1 MATDSRIGRRYAQ
14 ALFSVAR
21 QHGMVRGVED
31 DLNSLV
37 TLYDTDENFRELLI
51 LPQNSREEK
60 VQKLEKLFGDRAT
73 ALTMQ
78 VLRLMVEKGRES
90 SLHNLHDEFVRLR
103 RSDEGVL
110 YAEISS
116 ADQLSPEEKQALVT
130 KLQSTLGKTIEPTF
144 SVNPALMGGVRVEY
158 DNFVLDG
165 SVRGAL
171 NRMREHLRLNVL
183 KQA

>member
-1 MATDSRIGRRYAQ
+1 MADSRIGRRYAQ

-31 DLNSLV
+31 DLNQLV
-37 TLYDTDENFRELLI
+37 TLYDNDQNFHELLV

-60 VQKLEKLFGDRAT
+60 IAKLEGLFADRAT

-90 SLHNLHDEFVRLR
+90 SLRDLHDEFVQLR

-110 YAEISS
+110 YTSVSS
-116 ADQLSPEEKQALVT
+116 AMTLSPEEKQTLVA
-130 KLQSTLGKTIEPTF
+130 KLQTTLNKTVEATF
-144 SVNPALMGGVRVEY
+144 SVDPALLGGVRVEY

-171 NRMREHLRLNVL
+171 NRMRDHLRHDVL

>member
-14 ALFSVAR
+14 ALFSVAL

-31 DLNSLV
+31 DLRALTSL
-37 TLYDTDENFRELLI
+37 YQDNPRFHELLTV
-51 LPQNSREEK
+51 PQTSREEK
-60 VQKLEKLFGDRAT
+60 VRQLEALFGDRAT

-90 SLHNLHDEFVRLR
+90 SLPGLRDEFVKLR
-103 RSDEGVL
+103 RANEGVV
-110 YAEISS
+110 YASVAS
-116 ADQLSPEEKQALVT
+116 AVQLSPEEKDTIVA
-130 KLQSTLGKTIEPTF
+130 KLTTTLGKKVEATF
-144 SVNPALMGGVRVEY
+144 EVNPSLIGGVRVEY

-165 SVRGAL
+165 SVRGSL
-171 NRMREHLRLNVL
+171 NRMRERLRTDFL